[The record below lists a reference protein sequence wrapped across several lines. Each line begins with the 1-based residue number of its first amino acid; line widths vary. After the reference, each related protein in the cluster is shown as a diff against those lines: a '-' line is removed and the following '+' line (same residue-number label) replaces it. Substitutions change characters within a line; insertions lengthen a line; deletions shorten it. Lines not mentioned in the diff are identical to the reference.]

1 MCIALRRA
9 PPLPANLR
17 PLPWAPSHPG
27 RPGIPPCPPAP
38 RQDIFVRA
46 SSSRHHFWL
55 KGRTYGGWSGN
66 LIVRCE
72 SPLVTEVFLPAV
84 DGAVTR
90 LRHTPEQ
97 LRAAADEVLVEDP
110 SARWW
115 RPVPTTRWRGRPDGY
130 RVPGP
135 RRVVVRRIHAAL
147 PDAPVGRLA
156 VLRALLIGMAASTV
170 APARAGEA
178 ARAWVIGRRVGDP
191 RQVLATVAG
200 TILAQ
205 TLINLFAL
213 SILAGIALSDAAI
226 THARLAS
233 LAVALALPAGI
244 LTVLFAGPSALRRA
258 SGTRHHRLRRPVDWL
273 SRQLDQA
280 RSGLAAFRTP
290 ATAAHATAAQL
301 AAWTLQLGTC
311 YALMLALHLTDRA
324 NLAAAATV
332 LVAVNLTAILPVT
345 PSNVGIFQA
354 GCIAALTPFGVTAS
368 HALAYGILL
377 QGVEVFCALML
388 GAPALV
394 QEGAF
399 RTIRH
404 TSEPISQL
412 GSPGTPARPQAGSS
426 RGHDRR
432 DSPQPTPD

>member
-1 MCIALRRA
+1 VTPTPAAPGRADHGTPRRRGGRRRRSWIAGTLSIALVVA
-9 PPLPANLR
+9 
-17 PLPWAPSHPG
+17 
-27 RPGIPPCPPAP
+27 
-38 RQDIFVRA
+38 
-46 SSSRHHFWL
+46 
-55 KGRTYGGWSGN
+55 
-66 LIVRCE
+66 LIVLAIVKLDPAAVLSSLTSVAAGWAVLGVGLMATAFLARGE
-72 SPLVTEVFLPAV
+72 SWFAV
-84 DGAVTR
+84 I
-90 LRHTPEQ
+90 Q
-97 LRAAADEVLVEDP
+97 
-110 SARWW
+110 
-115 RPVPTTRWRGRPDGY
+115 
-130 RVPGP
+130 
-135 RRVVVRRIHAAL
+135 AAL

-311 YALMLALHLTDRA
+311 YALMLALHLTERA

-354 GCIAALTPFGVTAS
+354 GCIAALTPFGVTAT

-394 QEGAF
+394 QEGVF